1 MIDSAKIVN
10 HGMINIPA
18 SIRKALNLKDGDK
31 VWVELGIDGTI
42 HLIPIRPL
50 EELRKES
57 YTVEEMIEEM
67 DQSRKIELELE
78 K

>member
-18 SIRKALNLKDGDK
+18 SIRKTLNLKDGDK

-42 HLIPIRPL
+42 RLIPIRPI

-67 DQSRKIELELE
+67 KQSRKIELGLE